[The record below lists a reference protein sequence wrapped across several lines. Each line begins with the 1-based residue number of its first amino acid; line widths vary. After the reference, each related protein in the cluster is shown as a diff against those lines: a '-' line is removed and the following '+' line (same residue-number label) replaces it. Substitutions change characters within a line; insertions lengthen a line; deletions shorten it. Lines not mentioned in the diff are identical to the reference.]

1 MGAKLCILY
10 IVVVSTP
17 TMYRKNGKHCAAVV
31 WLILDHNNSTEDRWL
46 AGIEDVIHTVLL
58 TAYT

>member
-1 MGAKLCILY
+1 
-10 IVVVSTP
+10 
-17 TMYRKNGKHCAAVV
+17 MYRKNGKHCAAVV